1 MDNLINELN
10 ALNLKEEQRKLK
22 HNEANKR
29 WREKNQEKIKEST
42 KKYREENPEKILKL
56 KRAYN
61 EKNKEQIHNKRME
74 QMASRPRYICNK
86 CNGNILITS
95 KEKHELLC

>member
-1 MDNLINELN
+1 MDNLIIELN
-10 ALNLKEEQRKLK
+10 AFKFKEEQRKLK

-74 QMASRPRYICNK
+74 QMAARPRYICDK
-86 CNGNILITS
+86 CSRNILISS
-95 KEKHELLC
+95 KEKHAVLC